1 MWVIGSYLW
10 GIKLFYGKS
19 KLDEVSYSLGYNIS
33 FLDTSFFHSIL
44 GINIMVDPGLRST
57 VKKIIIL
64 IIILFLC
71 RWTNPINI
79 CAGYVMALIGSLLT
93 MLVVSFSNFVFSFES
108 ILYKLEILDHTALE
122 RAVGLGALF
131 CLI

>member
-1 MWVIGSYLW
+1 LWVIGSYLW
-10 GIKLFYGKS
+10 GIKLFYGTS

-44 GINIMVDPGLRST
+44 GINIVADPGLSST

-108 ILYKLEILDHTALE
+108 ILYKLEILDHTTLE